1 MNGHSR
7 HYNLKRKKKTCLIS
21 NLNKKPIEI
30 IMGLENPFDC
40 SWKASNFDND
50 GTQLH
55 VNLDMTLNDENAVLI
70 RQIDDWLIAYT
81 IKNKNILFSN
91 GKNKLMH
98 NYLQGKKEFQ
108 IYATNEIQFKKNPLL
123 G

>member
-1 MNGHSR
+1 
-7 HYNLKRKKKTCLIS
+7 
-21 NLNKKPIEI
+21 
-30 IMGLENPFDC
+30 MGLENPFGC

-108 IYATNEIQFKKNPLL
+108 IYEQASNGANTKK
-123 G
+123 